1 MADEIVLPDPSVAL
15 VVNGRMNPDWYRLFR
30 LFADSY
36 NSSTSSQ
43 ETATTALSTQLTGI
57 DKLTTRGDLLTR
69 DASGYTRIPIGSSL
83 KILTSDGT
91 DASWQSPAASGG
103 IETIVATTSLPAAA
117 TVDIT
122 GIPATYSY
130 LCLYISGASSDTA
143 TRAVVVRVSTDN
155 GSNFDS
161 TAGNYI
167 GFYTQSTPTDS
178 NIGTASLVGGP
189 AVAAAVATTI
199 SLNIFAYHGGVAAYA
214 SGSINSGGTG
224 YTNHCAYL
232 GSTSAI
238 NALRI
243 GWNNTGSFDAGTYAL
258 YGVK

>member
-1 MADEIVLPDPSVAL
+1 MLG
-15 VVNGRMNPDWYRLFR
+15 NRMHPDWYRLFR

-36 NSSTSSQ
+36 NSFNTSQSSAVADL
-43 ETATTALSTQLTGI
+43 ETQLDAI

-69 DASGYTRIPIGSSL
+69 DASAYTRIPIGSSG

-103 IETIVATTSLPAAA
+103 VETIVSTTSFPAAA

-122 GIPATYSY
+122 NIPATYAY
-130 LCLYISGASSDTA
+130 LDLKITGASCDTA
-143 TRAVVVRVSTDN
+143 TRAVVVRASTNN
-155 GSNFDS
+155 GSSFDS

-167 GFYTQSTPTDS
+167 GWYAQATPTFA
-178 NIGTASLVGGP
+178 NVGTASLVGGA
-189 AVAAAVATTI
+189 AVAAAVAQDFSIQIT
-199 SLNIFAYHGGVAAYA
+199 SYQGGMFAKAFAGITG
-214 SGSINSGGTG
+214 SGTE
-224 YTNHCAYL
+224 YTSMVAYL

-243 GWNNTGSFDAGTYAL
+243 GWNNTGNFDAGSYTL
-258 YGVK
+258 LGVK